1 MKKFIFSTASLV
13 LLTFSLSLRADSVLT
28 TINVGN
34 SEGTGIAAN
43 PATNKIYLA
52 IDNPGQVVVIN
63 GKTQQVIKTIPI
75 QPFAIAIAV
84 NPFTNRV
91 YASGCDSDACDIFVI
106 DGKTDT
112 VIATIPIASG
122 SFIGIQGLAVN
133 PVTDRVYASDADNQ
147 QLIVIDGKTNTIIT
161 QVSYPGQPSGVGV
174 NPKTNRIY
182 VGNGGFP
189 GEIVVYAG
197 DTNSEVARILVSSG
211 SSVEGVA
218 TDFRLDRA
226 YGTLVGT
233 DTLAVVDGSTN
244 QEITEVPTGSFPLGV
259 DVNLTN
265 NKIYVTNGNSASVTI
280 IDGNTNQVL
289 QTLPI
294 PAVRPEKVAV
304 NLATGL
310 TYVSDFSSDK
320 VIVLQPN

>member
-34 SEGTGIAAN
+34 GEGTGIAAN
-43 PATNKIYLA
+43 PVTNKIYLA

-63 GKTQQVIKTIPI
+63 GKTQQVTKTIPI

-84 NPFTNRV
+84 NPFNNRV
-91 YASGCDSDACDIFVI
+91 YASGCGSAACDIFVI
-106 DGKTDT
+106 DGKTDS

-147 QLIVIDGKTNTIIT
+147 QLIVIDGKTNAIVT
-161 QVSYPGQPSGVGV
+161 QISYPGQPSGIGV

-189 GEIVVYAG
+189 GRIVAYDG
-197 DTNSEVARILVSSG
+197 DTNSEVARIPVS

-218 TDFRLDRA
+218 ANFRLDRA
-226 YGTLVGT
+226 YGAVDGSN
-233 DTLAVVDGSTN
+233 TLAVIDGSTN
-244 QEITEVPTGSFPLGV
+244 QEITEVPTGPFPLGV
-259 DVNLTN
+259 DVNLAN
-265 NKIYVTNGNSASVTI
+265 NKIYVTNGNGPSVTI

-289 QTLPI
+289 QTLAI

-304 NLATGL
+304 NLATGF
-310 TYVSDFSSDK
+310 TYVSDFSSNN
-320 VIVLQPN
+320 VVVLQPN